1 MIQTDTGFTGH
12 VPQLYETYLVPL
24 LFEPYAIDMVTRL
37 QRRKPQSVL
46 ETAAGTGVVT
56 RQLDTQLPANVRI
69 VATDLN
75 QPMLDQA
82 ALQKS
87 NHVIEWKAADAQ
99 QLPFADES
107 FDAVVCQFGVM
118 FFPDKPKAYA
128 EAFRVLKPGGVFL
141 FNVWGSL
148 HENDFGDAV
157 HTAMETLFPADPPRF
172 LARTPYAYHDAAG
185 IADDLAAGGFT
196 KVPVI
201 ETVTCYT
208 TSASPKIPATAFCYG
223 SPLRND
229 IVSRHEDMLD
239 KAVEAAEAE
248 IARRFGAGKA
258 EGKLQAKVVEVLK

>member
-1 MIQTDTGFTGH
+1 MLKTDTGFTGH

-24 LFEPYAIDMVTRL
+24 LFEPYAKDIVNRL
-37 QRRKPQSVL
+37 QLSKPLSIL

-56 RQLDTQLPANVRI
+56 RELDAQLPAYVRI

-75 QPMLDQA
+75 QPMIDQA

-128 EAFRVLKPGGVFL
+128 EAYRVLKPGGVFI
-141 FNVWGSL
+141 FNVWDSL
-148 HENDFGDAV
+148 HDNDFGDAV
-157 HTAMETLFPADPPRF
+157 NTAMETLFASDPPRF
-172 LARTPYAYHDAAG
+172 LARTPYAYNDNN
-185 IADDLAAGGFT
+185 IITNDLTAGGFINT
-196 KVPVI
+196 PFI

-208 TSASPKIPATAFCYG
+208 TAKSPNTPAIAFCYG

-229 IVSRHEDMLD
+229 IESKHPMMLE

-248 IARRFGAGKA
+248 IIMRFGTGMVK
-258 EGKLQAKVVEVLK
+258 GKLQAKIVQVLK